1 MKRSVLT
8 PLIVACA
15 LFMENTDSTVIA
27 TSLPAIAGDIG
38 VSPIA
43 LKLALTSYM
52 VSLAVFIPISGWMA
66 DRFGARTVFRLA
78 MVVFMAGSLACGMA
92 NSLEGFVMARFLQGM
107 GGAMMVPVGR
117 LVLLRTVPK
126 TELVS
131 ALAYLT
137 IPALVGP
144 VVGPPLGGFITTW
157 FNWRWIFLI
166 NIPIGIIGVILAS
179 IFIENVRE
187 EDVAPLDV
195 PGFLLAGSG
204 LATLMLAFSS
214 GGGHLISP
222 PLAIG
227 LGGLGVAL
235 LGLYLAHSRRVA
247 TPVLKLLLLRINTF
261 RVSVYSGSL
270 FRIGAGAIPFLLPLM
285 LQAGFGMTP
294 AHSGMITFVS
304 AVGALF
310 TKTLATR
317 ILRRFGFRSVLGF
330 NLVLAS
336 AFVASYGLFTATTP
350 LAVMLG
356 TLFLG
361 GCLRSM
367 QFTAFN
373 AIAYADIEPKDMS
386 FATSLYAVA
395 QQLSLAVGVALG
407 AAALQVSA
415 LLRCGQPDAIAAQ
428 DFMPAFL
435 CVGVVSALGVLLIP
449 SLAPNAGAEMSG
461 HVSRRKVRD
470 SAGDGTARRA
480 TAEAVQQHPRAGEG

>member
-1 MKRSVLT
+1 MKRSILT

-27 TSLPAIAGDIG
+27 TSLPAIAADIG

-78 MVVFMAGSLACGMA
+78 MVVFMAGSLACSFA
-92 NSLEGFVMARFLQGM
+92 SSLEGFVLARSLQGM

-126 TELVS
+126 AELVS

-137 IPALVGP
+137 VPALVGP

-157 FNWRWIFLI
+157 FDWRWIFLI
-166 NIPIGIIGVILAS
+166 NIPIGVIGIVLAT
-179 IFIENVRE
+179 IFIENIRE
-187 EDVAPLDV
+187 EDVAPLDI
-195 PGFLLAGSG
+195 PGFLLVGCG

-214 GGGHLISP
+214 GGGHLISMP
-222 PLAIG
+222 VAIG

-235 LGLYLAHSRRVA
+235 LGLYLAHSKRVA
-247 TPVLKLLLLRINTF
+247 TPVLKLSLLEIPTF
-261 RVSVYSGSL
+261 RVSVFSGSL
-270 FRIGAGAIPFLLPLM
+270 FRIGAGSIPFLLPLM

-294 AHSGMITFVS
+294 AQSGMITFIS

-317 ILRRFGFRSVLGF
+317 ILRKFGFRTVLGV
-330 NLVLAS
+330 NLGLAS
-336 AFVASYGLFTATTP
+336 AFVAGYGLFSVTTP

-361 GCLRSM
+361 GCLRSL

-386 FATSLYAVA
+386 FATSLYSVA

-407 AAALQVSA
+407 AAALQFSA
-415 LLRCGQPDAIAAQ
+415 LLRSGDAEAITAH
-428 DFMPAFL
+428 DFLPAFL
-435 CVGVVSALGVLLIP
+435 CVGVVSTLGALLIP
-449 SLAPNAGAEMSG
+449 SLPANAGAEMSG
-461 HVSRRKVRD
+461 HVSRK
-470 SAGDGTARRA
+470 AGDGTARKA
-480 TAEAVQQHPRAGEG
+480 TAEAVQQYPRGGEG

>member
-27 TSLPAIAGDIG
+27 TSLPAIAADIG
-38 VSPIA
+38 VSPIS

-78 MVVFMAGSLACGMA
+78 MIVFMAGSLACALA
-92 NSLEGFVMARFLQGM
+92 NSLEGFVAARFLQGM

-126 TELVS
+126 SELVS
-131 ALAYLT
+131 ALAWLT

-157 FNWRWIFLI
+157 FDWRWIFLI
-166 NIPIGIIGVILAS
+166 NIPIGVLGVILAS

-187 EDVAPLDV
+187 EDVAPLDI

-204 LATLMLAFSS
+204 LAILMMAFSS
-214 GGGHLISP
+214 GGGHLLSP
-222 PLAIG
+222 TMAIAM
-227 LGGLGVAL
+227 GGVGAAL
-235 LGLYLAHSRRVA
+235 LGLYLAHARRVP
-247 TPVLKLLLLRINTF
+247 TPVLKLSLLKINTF
-261 RVSVYSGSL
+261 RVSVLSGSL
-270 FRIGAGAIPFLLPLM
+270 FRVGAGAIPFLLPLM
-285 LQAGFGMTP
+285 LQLGFGMTA

-310 TKTLATR
+310 TKTMATR
-317 ILRRFGFRSVLGF
+317 ILRRFGFRSVLGL
-330 NLVLAS
+330 NLILAS
-336 AFVASYGLFTATTP
+336 VFVASYGLFSVTTP

-373 AIAYADIEPKDMS
+373 ALAYADIEPKDMS
-386 FATSLYAVA
+386 YATSLYAVA
-395 QQLSLAVGVALG
+395 QQLSLAMGVALG
-407 AAALQVSA
+407 AAALQFSA
-415 LLRCGQPDAIAAQ
+415 LLRSGHADTIIAQ

-435 CVGVVSALGVLLIP
+435 FVGLISALGVLLIP
-449 SLAPNAGAEMSG
+449 SLARDAGSELSG
-461 HVSRRKVRD
+461 HVIRSDRP
-470 SAGDGTARRA
+470 GDGAARKA

>member
-1 MKRSVLT
+1 
-8 PLIVACA
+8 
-15 LFMENTDSTVIA
+15 MENTDSTVIA
-27 TSLPAIAGDIG
+27 TSLPAIAEDIG
-38 VSPIA
+38 SSPIS

-78 MVVFMAGSLACGMA
+78 MVVFMAGSIACALAS
-92 NSLEGFVMARFLQGM
+92 SLEGFVAARFFQGM

-126 TELVS
+126 SELVA

-137 IPALVGP
+137 VPALVGP
-144 VVGPPLGGFITTW
+144 VIGPPLGGFITTY
-157 FNWRWIFLI
+157 FDWRWIFLI
-166 NIPIGIIGVILAS
+166 NIPIGIVGIILATV
-179 IFIENVRE
+179 FIENIRE

-195 PGFLLAGSG
+195 TGAILAGGG

-214 GGGHLISP
+214 GGGHLISRP
-222 PLAIG
+222 VAIALG
-227 LGGLGVAL
+227 LLGAAL
-235 LGLYLAHSRRVA
+235 LGLYLAHARRVA
-247 TPVLKLLLLRINTF
+247 TPVFKLALLRISTF
-261 RVSVYSGSL
+261 RVSVLSGSL

-285 LQAGFGMTP
+285 LQEGFGMTP
-294 AHSGMITFVS
+294 VHSGMITFIS

-317 ILRRFGFRSVLGF
+317 ILRRYGFRRVLGA
-330 NLVLAS
+330 NLLFAS
-336 AFVASYGLFTATTP
+336 VFVASYGFFDEATP
-350 LAVMLG
+350 LAIMMG
-356 TLFLG
+356 TLFIG

-395 QQLSLAVGVALG
+395 QQLSLAIGVALG
-407 AAALQVSA
+407 AAALQFSA
-415 LLRCGQPDAIAAQ
+415 LLRTGDAEAIAAP
-428 DFMPAFL
+428 DFLPAFL
-435 CVGVVSALGVLLIP
+435 VVGAVSALGILLIP
-449 SLAPNAGAEMSG
+449 SLRADAGAEMSG
-461 HVSRRKVRD
+461 HISQKP
-470 SAGDGTARRA
+470 GDGAARKA